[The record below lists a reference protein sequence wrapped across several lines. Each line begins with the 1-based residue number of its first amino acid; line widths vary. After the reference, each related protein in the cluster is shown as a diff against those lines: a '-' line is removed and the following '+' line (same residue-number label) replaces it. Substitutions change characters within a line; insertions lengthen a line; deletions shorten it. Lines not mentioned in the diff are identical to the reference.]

1 MNPLVTR
8 STGDM
13 HYLPCD
19 KKPLSR
25 HYGMYDHPYDKRLL
39 GDMHYPPCDKR
50 LPCDMHLLCDK
61 KPL

>member
-1 MNPLVTR
+1 
-8 STGDM
+8 M

-25 HYGMYDHPYDKRLL
+25 PCDMYDHPYDKRLL
-39 GDMHYPPCDKR
+39 GDMHYPPCDKG